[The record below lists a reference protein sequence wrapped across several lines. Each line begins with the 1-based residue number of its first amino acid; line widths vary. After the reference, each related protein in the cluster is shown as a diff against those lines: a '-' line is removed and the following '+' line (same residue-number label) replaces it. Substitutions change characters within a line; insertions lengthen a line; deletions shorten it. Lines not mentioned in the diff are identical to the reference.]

1 MFALKNDAQGKVYG
15 NLLYG
20 VWAPA
25 STSQTITITSP
36 VDGSVVG
43 KIQRMNEQD
52 VDHAIQST
60 KNAFASWAETPVYE
74 RAEILHKAAAL
85 LEERVENLA
94 EILMMEIA
102 KDRKSA
108 LSEVL
113 RTADL
118 LRYTADTAKT
128 LEGLAVTGENF
139 PGGSKDKISYVHRV
153 PLGTVLAISPFNY
166 PINLAASKIAPAL
179 MGGNTV
185 VAKPAT
191 QGCISTLHLIQ
202 VLQEAGLPGGVL
214 ATVTGKGSEIGD
226 YVATHPGVDFI
237 NFTGSTEIGQHLSSL
252 TNMVPLLLELG
263 GKDAAIVLEDA
274 DLEFAADNIVD
285 GAYSYSGQRCTAVK
299 RILATDAV
307 ADQLVG
313 LLKGRIEKLKAGDP
327 REPEVS
333 ITPLIDAAAADF
345 AQGLIH
351 DAILKGATVVVGGQR
366 QGNLIFPTLL
376 DHVTGEMDVAWEE
389 PFAPV
394 LPIIRVADVEEA
406 IGVANCSRYGLQ
418 SSVFTRDINKAFSIA
433 KRLEVGTVQV
443 NNKTERGPD
452 HFPFLGVK
460 SSGMGTQG
468 VRYSIEAMTRHKVV
482 VLNVKDSMDG
492 KEGAASRGK

>member
-1 MFALKNDAQGKVYG
+1 MFALKDDAEGKVYG

-25 STSQTITITSP
+25 SSAQTITITSP

-43 KIQRMNEQD
+43 KIQRMNQKD
-52 VDHAIQST
+52 VDAAIQST

-74 RAEILHKAAAL
+74 RSAILHKAASL
-85 LEERVENLA
+85 LEEQAEDLA
-94 EILMMEIA
+94 QILVMEIA
-102 KDRKSA
+102 KDYKSS

-139 PGGSKDKISYVHRV
+139 PGGSKDKISYVRRV

-191 QGCISTLHLIQ
+191 QGCISTLHFIH
-202 VLQEAGLPGGVL
+202 VLQKAGLPSGVL
-214 ATVTGKGSEIGD
+214 ATITGKGSEIGD

-252 TNMVPLLLELG
+252 TTMVPLLLELG

-299 RILATDAV
+299 RILATDPV
-307 ADQLVG
+307 ADQLVQ
-313 LLKGRIEKLKAGDP
+313 LLQNKISQLKTGDP
-327 REPEVS
+327 RTPGVT
-333 ITPLIDAAAADF
+333 ITPLIDQSAADF
-345 AQGLIH
+345 AEKLIK
-351 DAILKGATVVVGGQR
+351 DATGKGATVVIGGKR
-366 QGNLIFPTLL
+366 QGNLIPPTLL
-376 DHVTGEMDVAWEE
+376 DHVTGDMDVAWEE

-394 LPIIRVADVEEA
+394 LPIIRVRDVEEA

-418 SSVFTRDINKAFSIA
+418 SSVFTRDINRAFSIA
-433 KRLEVGTVQV
+433 QRLEVGTVQI

-468 VRYSIEAMTRHKVV
+468 VRYSIEAMTRHKVI
-482 VLNVKDSMDG
+482 VLNLQNP
-492 KEGAASRGK
+492 GA